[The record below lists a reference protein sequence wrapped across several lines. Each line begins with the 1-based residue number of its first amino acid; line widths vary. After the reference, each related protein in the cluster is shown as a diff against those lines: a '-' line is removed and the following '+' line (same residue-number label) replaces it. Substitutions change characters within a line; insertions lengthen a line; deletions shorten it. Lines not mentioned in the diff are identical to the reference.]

1 MADLISHLTIYGLY
15 AATLALL
22 FVLLFVHEPRG
33 RLVRLGVLAI
43 GALALGLPIWLTG
56 TSLGYPDRWPDDGK
70 FRLLGWH
77 VSEGDQAI
85 FVFVD
90 QSEDEPPR
98 LLRVPFSREA
108 ALKLQNAAAHFGT
121 YREMSIAIAEGSR
134 PSEPT
139 YTLTFKKVFGD
150 D

>member
-1 MADLISHLTIYGLY
+1 MAELTSQLTIYGLY
-15 AATLALL
+15 AATVGLL
-22 FVLLFVHEPRG
+22 FVLLFIHELRG

-56 TSLGYPDRWPDDGK
+56 ISLGHPDLWPDDGK
-70 FRLLGWH
+70 FRLLGWQ
-77 VSEGDQAI
+77 VAEADQAI

-90 QSEDEPPR
+90 QSDDEPPR
-98 LLRVPFSREA
+98 LLRVPFSRAA
-108 ALKLQNAAAHFGT
+108 ALQLQNAAEHFGT

-134 PSEPT
+134 PSEPA